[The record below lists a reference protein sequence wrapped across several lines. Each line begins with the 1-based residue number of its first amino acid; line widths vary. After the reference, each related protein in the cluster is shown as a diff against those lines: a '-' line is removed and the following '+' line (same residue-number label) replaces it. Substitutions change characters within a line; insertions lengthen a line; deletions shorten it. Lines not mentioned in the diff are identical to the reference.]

1 MNYYI
6 ECTELLYF
14 NYIYI
19 NINPGSINSKYK
31 P

>member
-19 NINPGSINSKYK
+19 NPGSINSKYK